1 MERDMSVAGIPDTKT
16 ALGRSG
22 FLAPTALAA
31 IHETEIDH
39 SLRLLGSANLSIS
52 AFRVTLWGLDNATAS
67 ALMRDAFDRQSFV
80 HPLGNATY
88 VLLMVRFDDDD
99 QVLTRQVLQRLR
111 RILDESAVDRR
122 ISIEVSS
129 LHYEASAISDIGDL
143 MAELCTQD
151 CLVLD
156 RAA

>member
-1 MERDMSVAGIPDTKT
+1 MNAAGIPDTKT

-39 SLRLLGSANLSIS
+39 SLRLLGSANLSLS
-52 AFRVTLWGLDNATAS
+52 AFRLTLWGLDNATAS
-67 ALMRDAFDRQSFV
+67 ALMRDAFDRQGFI

-88 VLLMVRFDDDD
+88 VLLMVRFDDD

-111 RILDESAVDRR
+111 RILDDSAVDRR